1 MGKYSKQF
9 KDFTTTAP
17 FVMVYN
23 VDFPRAKWV
32 VRTSNIGEK
41 FFSNIFALQRLKASK
56 EDTIRLTQIQN
67 GVEENWNCKSTIQE
81 TDNIRQLTI
90 KEYIE
95 LQYIFKKHKLT
106 FNKKKNTLTYEP
118 NI

>member
-23 VDFPRAKWV
+23 VHFPKAKWV
-32 VRTSNIGEK
+32 VRTSNIGKK
-41 FFSNIFALQRLKASK
+41 FFSNLFALERLETSK
-56 EDTIRLTQIQN
+56 EYTIRLTQKQTIPE
-67 GVEENWNCKSTIQE
+67 VKWNYKSTIQE

-90 KEYIE
+90 KEYLE
-95 LQYIFKKHKLT
+95 LQYIFKKHNLI
-106 FNKKKNTLTYEP
+106 FNKKKNSLTYYE
-118 NI
+118 